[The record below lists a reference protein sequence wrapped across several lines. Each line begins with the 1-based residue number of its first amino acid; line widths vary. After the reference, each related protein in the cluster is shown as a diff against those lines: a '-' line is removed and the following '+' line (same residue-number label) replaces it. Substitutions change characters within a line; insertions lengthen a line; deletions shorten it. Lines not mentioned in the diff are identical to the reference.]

1 MGKSE
6 RALTHLHERDREFY
20 HLEKAIAVLQWDQE
34 TCLPPW
40 GVEERAEQL
49 ALLEEIVHR
58 RLTEPETER
67 LLAELGSTQDNPRGD
82 EGLAEIE
89 RDFLRVMRRKYDR
102 AIKLP
107 ADFVTAAARA
117 EGLSQ
122 PAWAQAR
129 RDNDFAAFLPHLKTM
144 IDFARKKAEFWGFGD
159 KGDRAQ
165 VEARGSQLA
174 QRGDRAQ
181 TAYDGLL
188 DIYEPGMSAAEIGVV
203 FTPLR
208 ERLASLLKKIKLC
221 PQPDTDFLNQSF
233 APEKQA
239 QFNQRLMDYLG
250 FDRRRGR
257 LDTSAHPFT
266 TTLGP
271 HDVRITTRYFPDN
284 LLSGIFSVI
293 HESGHAF
300 YEMGFAPELR
310 GTCLADG
317 ASMAFHE
324 SQSRFWENAIG
335 RSRPFW
341 EGFFPVLQEAFPGQ
355 LGGVRAEVFCR
366 AVNQVKPS
374 LIRVDADEV
383 SYALH
388 IILRFELEKRLIS
401 GELEAER
408 LPAVWRDYSREY
420 LGVESETDAD
430 GVLQDVHWSMGSF
443 GYFPSYAL
451 GNLYGLQILRKIKSD
466 IPNFENSIAL
476 GKFDTLRE
484 WLNDNIYRWGCRLEP
499 AELLRKITGEKLSV
513 IPFLEYIEEKYTN
526 LYGC

>member
-6 RALTHLHERDREFY
+6 KALASLHERDREFY

-34 TCLPPW
+34 TFLPPR

-49 ALLEEIVHR
+49 ALLEEIAHR
-58 RLTEPETER
+58 RLTEPETGR
-67 LLAELGSTQDNPRGD
+67 LLAELGSTQGNPRGD

-89 RDFLRVMRRKYDR
+89 GDFLRVMRRKYDR

-129 RDNDFAAFLPHLKTM
+129 RDNDFAAFLPHLNTM

-159 KGDRAQ
+159 TGDRAQ
-165 VEARGSQLA
+165 PGGS
-174 QRGDRAQ
+174 GDRAQ

-188 DIYEPGMSAAEIGVV
+188 DIYEPGMSAAETGAV

-221 PQPDTDFLNQSF
+221 PPPDTGFLNQRF
-233 APEKQA
+233 DPEKQV
-239 QFNQRLMDYLG
+239 QLNQRLMDYLR
-250 FDRRRGR
+250 FDRHRGR

-271 HDVRITTRYFPDN
+271 HDIRITTRYFPDN
-284 LLSGIFSVI
+284 LLSSIFSVI

-300 YEMGFAPELR
+300 YEMGFAPELW

-324 SQSRFWENAIG
+324 SQSRLWENVVG
-335 RSRPFW
+335 RSYPFW
-341 EGFFPVLQEAFPGQ
+341 EGFFPVLQDAFPGQ
-355 LGGVRAEVFCR
+355 LGGVRAEAFYR

-388 IILRFELEKRLIS
+388 IILRFELEKRLIA

-420 LGVESETDAD
+420 LGIENENDAD

-443 GYFPSYAL
+443 GYFRSYAL

-466 IPNFENSIAL
+466 IPDFENTIAL
-476 GKFDTLRE
+476 GKFDALRE

-513 IPFLEYIEEKYTN
+513 IPFLEYIEEKYTK
-526 LYGC
+526 LYGY

>member
-1 MGKSE
+1 MIKSE
-6 RALTHLHERDREFY
+6 KILASLHARDRECF

-34 TCLPPW
+34 TFLPPR

-49 ALLEEIVHR
+49 ALLEEIAHQ
-58 RLTEPETER
+58 RLTEPETGR

-82 EGLAEIE
+82 EGLAEVE

-107 ADFVTAAARA
+107 ADFVSAAARA

-129 RDNDFAAFLPHLKTM
+129 RNNDFTAFLPHLKTM
-144 IDFARKKAEFWGFGD
+144 IDMARKKAEFWGFGN
-159 KGDRAQ
+159 GT
-165 VEARGSQLA
+165 
-174 QRGDRAQ
+174 Q
-181 TAYDGLL
+181 TLYDGLL
-188 DIYEPGMSAAEIGVV
+188 DIYEPGMSAAEIDAV

-208 ERLASLLKKIKLC
+208 ERLVWMLERIKRC
-221 PQPDTDFLNQSF
+221 PPPDTGFLNQRF
-233 APEKQA
+233 DPEKQA
-239 QFNQRLMDYLG
+239 LFNQRLMDYLG

-266 TTLGP
+266 TTLGS
-271 HDVRITTRYFPDN
+271 HDIRITTRYFPDN

-300 YEMGFAPELR
+300 YEMGFAPEIR

-324 SQSRFWENAIG
+324 SQSRFWENVIG

-341 EGFFPVLQEAFPGQ
+341 EGFFPALRETFPRQ
-355 LGGVRAEVFCR
+355 LGGVSVESFYR

-408 LPAVWRDYSREY
+408 LPSVWRDYSREY
-420 LGVESETDAD
+420 PGVESETDAG

-451 GNLYGLQILRKIKSD
+451 GNLYGLQIWRKIKSD
-466 IPNFENSIAL
+466 IPDFESAVAQ
-476 GKFDTLRE
+476 GEFAPLRD
-484 WLNDNIYRWGCRLEP
+484 WLNDTIYSWGCRLEP
-499 AELLRKITGEKLSV
+499 AELLWKITGEKLSV
-513 IPFLEYIEEKYTN
+513 IPFVEYIEEKYTK
-526 LYGC
+526 LYGY

>member
-1 MGKSE
+1 MSKSE
-6 RALTHLHERDREFY
+6 EMLARLHARDRESV
-20 HLEKAIAVLQWDQE
+20 HLEKVIAALHWDQE
-34 TCLPPW
+34 TCLPPQ
-40 GVEERAEQL
+40 GVEERSEQL
-49 ALLEEIVHR
+49 ALLEKITHQ
-58 RLTEPETER
+58 RLTDPETGR
-67 LLAELGSTQDNPRGD
+67 LLAELGATQDNPRGD
-82 EGLAEIE
+82 EELAEIE

-107 ADFVTAAARA
+107 AEFVAAAARA

-129 RDNDFAAFLPHLKTM
+129 RNNDFAAFLPHLKTM
-144 IDFARKKAEFWGFGD
+144 IDVARKKAEFWGY
-159 KGDRAQ
+159 
-165 VEARGSQLA
+165 
-174 QRGDRAQ
+174 GDRAQ
-181 TAYDGLL
+181 TLYDGLL
-188 DIYEPGMSAAEIGVV
+188 DIYEPGMSAAETGAV

-208 ERLASLLKKIKLC
+208 ERLAALLKKIKHC
-221 PQPDTDFLNQSF
+221 PPPDTGFLNQRF
-233 APEKQA
+233 EPEKQA
-239 QFNQRLMDYLG
+239 LFNQRLMDYLG
-250 FDRRRGR
+250 FDRNRGR

-271 HDVRITTRYFPDN
+271 HDIRITTRYFPDN

-324 SQSRFWENAIG
+324 SQSRFWENVIG

-341 EGFFPVLQEAFPGQ
+341 EGFFPALQGTFPGQ
-355 LGGVRAEVFCR
+355 LGGVRADDFYR

-388 IILRFELEKRLIS
+388 IILRFELEKRLIA

-466 IPNFENSIAL
+466 IPNFESVVVE
-476 GKFDTLRE
+476 GKFAPLRE
-484 WLNDNIYRWGCRLEP
+484 WMNDMIYRWGCRLEP

-513 IPFLEYIEEKYTN
+513 IPFLEYIEEKYTK

>member
-6 RALTHLHERDREFY
+6 ENLARLHALDGESF

-34 TCLPPW
+34 TYLPPQ
-40 GVEERAEQL
+40 GVEERSEQL
-49 ALLEEIVHR
+49 ALLEEIVHQ
-58 RLTEPETER
+58 RLTAPETGR
-67 LLAELGSTQDNPRGD
+67 LLAELGATEDNPRGD

-89 RDFLRVMRRKYDR
+89 RDFLRVLRRKYDR
-102 AIKLP
+102 AVKLP
-107 ADFVTAAARA
+107 ADFVAAAARA

-129 RDNDFAAFLPHLKTM
+129 KENNFAAFLPHLKAM
-144 IDFARKKAEFWGFGD
+144 IDFSRKKAEFWGFGD
-159 KGDRAQ
+159 
-165 VEARGSQLA
+165 
-174 QRGDRAQ
+174 RGDKARL
-181 TAYDGLL
+181 YDGLL
-188 DIYEPGMSAAEIGVV
+188 DIYEPGMSAADIDAV

-208 ERLASLLKKIKLC
+208 ERLVSLLKKIKRC
-221 PQPDTDFLNQSF
+221 PPPDTGFLNQRF
-233 APEKQA
+233 DPEKQV
-239 QFNQRLMDYLG
+239 QFNQRLMDHLG

-271 HDVRITTRYFPDN
+271 HDIRITTRYFPEN
-284 LLSGIFSVI
+284 LLSSIFSVI

-317 ASMAFHE
+317 ASMAVHE
-324 SQSRFWENAIG
+324 SQSRFWENAVG

-341 EGFFPVLQEAFPGQ
+341 EGFFPALQDLFPGE
-355 LGGVRAEVFCR
+355 LGGVSAEAFYR

-420 LGVESETDAD
+420 LGVASETDAD

-466 IPNFENSIAL
+466 MPDFEQDIAR
-476 GKFDTLRE
+476 GKFDTLRD
-484 WLNDNIYRWGCRLEP
+484 WLNGHIYRWGCRLEP

-513 IPFLEYIEEKYTN
+513 LPFLEYVEEKYTR